1 MNIYSELE
9 HFGVVEFDYQ
19 MKDGM
24 LVLDTQS
31 SLIGCALRE

>member
-1 MNIYSELE
+1 MNIYSQLE
-9 HFGVVEFDYQ
+9 HFEVVEFDYQ

-31 SLIGCALRE
+31 SLIGCVRRA